1 MATAVRYAVLLAIG
15 SLLQVGPAEAQY
27 NRYASIA
34 LSKNG
39 TQYGFST
46 NHDSLNAAEWAALD
60 QCARHA
66 SDCEI
71 FKSVENG
78 CIGLAIARNGA
89 AAWSITFG
97 SPALRQAES
106 LAECRRQGG
115 DVCDYIGDICS
126 DARR

>member
-1 MATAVRYAVLLAIG
+1 VAIAIRYAALLAAG
-15 SLLQVGPAEAQY
+15 LLLQAGPAEAQ
-27 NRYASIA
+27 NRYASVA

-39 TQYGFST
+39 TQYGFSS

-60 QCARHA
+60 QCARYA

-78 CIGLAIARNGA
+78 CIGLTIARNGA

-115 DVCDYIGDICS
+115 DVCDYVGDICS
-126 DARR
+126 DDRR